1 MDINQIK
8 NLIRIG
14 TVSAVNGESCSAR
27 VAFEDKDNMVSAEL
41 PIITIGSK
49 QTKAYWLPEVGT
61 QVLVYDKWSPADTLA
76 GCILRQI
83 TGSLGT
89 VDRGVKARP
98 GIIVLNSTHM
108 PAVLVEM
115 GFITNDAD
123 CRMLINQQ
131 DELARAIARGVTDY
145 ITERGE

>member
-61 QVLVYDKWSPADTLA
+61 QVL
-76 GCILRQI
+76 CIFQPNA
-83 TGSLGT
+83 TGS
-89 VDRGVKARP
+89 
-98 GIIVLNSTHM
+98 GISKGFVIGAFYSTQDTPVESNAAVRSITFADGSFIRYKDGDIEINAKGKLVLKGSKI
-108 PAVLVEM
+108 
-115 GFITNDAD
+115 FIN
-123 CRMLINQQ
+123 
-131 DELARAIARGVTDY
+131 
-145 ITERGE
+145 

>member
-27 VAFEDKDNMVSAEL
+27 VVFDDKDNMVSAEL

-61 QVLVYDKWSPADTLA
+61 QVLCIFQPNASGSGISKGFVIGAFYSTADKPVESDAAVRGITFAD
-76 GCILRQI
+76 
-83 TGSLGT
+83 GSFIRYESGNIEINAKGKLVLKG
-89 VDRGVKARP
+89 A
-98 GIIVLNSTHM
+98 IV
-108 PAVLVEM
+108 E
-115 GFITNDAD
+115 
-123 CRMLINQQ
+123 IN
-131 DELARAIARGVTDY
+131 
-145 ITERGE
+145 

>member
-61 QVLVYDKWSPADTLA
+61 QVLCIFQPNVSGSGISKGFVIGAFYSTQDAPVESDASVRSITFADGSFIRYQNGNIEINANGKLV
-76 GCILRQI
+76 LR
-83 TGSLGT
+83 GAT
-89 VDRGVKARP
+89 V
-98 GIIVLNSTHM
+98 
-108 PAVLVEM
+108 E
-115 GFITNDAD
+115 
-123 CRMLINQQ
+123 IN
-131 DELARAIARGVTDY
+131 
-145 ITERGE
+145 

>member
-61 QVLVYDKWSPADTLA
+61 QVLCIFQPNASGSGISKGFVIGAFYSTQDAPVENNADV
-76 GCILRQI
+76 RSI
-83 TGSLGT
+83 TFADGSFIRYKDGDIEINAKGKL
-89 VDRGVKARP
+89 
-98 GIIVLNSTHM
+98 VLKGSKI
-108 PAVLVEM
+108 
-115 GFITNDAD
+115 FIN
-123 CRMLINQQ
+123 
-131 DELARAIARGVTDY
+131 
-145 ITERGE
+145 

>member
-61 QVLVYDKWSPADTLA
+61 QVL
-76 GCILRQI
+76 CIFQPNAS
-83 TGSLGT
+83 GS
-89 VDRGVKARP
+89 
-98 GIIVLNSTHM
+98 GISK
-108 PAVLVEM
+108 
-115 GFITNDAD
+115 GFIIGAFYSTQDAPVEKNAD
-123 CRMLINQQ
+123 VRSVTFADGSFIRYQNGNIEINATGKLLLKGATV
-131 DELARAIARGVTDY
+131 EIN
-145 ITERGE
+145 

>member
-61 QVLVYDKWSPADTLA
+61 QVLCIFQPNASGSGISKRFVIGAFYSTQDAPVENNADV
-76 GCILRQI
+76 RSI
-83 TGSLGT
+83 TFADGSFIRYESGNIEINATGKLVLKGAT
-89 VDRGVKARP
+89 V
-98 GIIVLNSTHM
+98 
-108 PAVLVEM
+108 E
-115 GFITNDAD
+115 
-123 CRMLINQQ
+123 IN
-131 DELARAIARGVTDY
+131 
-145 ITERGE
+145 

>member
-41 PIITIGSK
+41 PIVTIGSR

-61 QVLVYDKWSPADTLA
+61 QVLCIFQPNASGSGISKGFVMGAFYSTQDAPVEKNADV
-76 GCILRQI
+76 RSI
-83 TGSLGT
+83 TFADGSFIRYNDGDIEINAKGRL
-89 VDRGVKARP
+89 
-98 GIIVLNSTHM
+98 VLKGST
-108 PAVLVEM
+108 
-115 GFITNDAD
+115 I
-123 CRMLINQQ
+123 LIN
-131 DELARAIARGVTDY
+131 
-145 ITERGE
+145 

>member
-27 VAFEDKDNMVSAEL
+27 VVFEDKDNMVSAEL

-61 QVLVYDKWSPADTLA
+61 QALCIFQPNASGSGISKGFVIGAFYSTQDAPVESSADVRSITFSDGSFIRYKDGDIEINAKGKLVLK
-76 GCILRQI
+76 
-83 TGSLGT
+83 GS
-89 VDRGVKARP
+89 K
-98 GIIVLNSTHM
+98 I
-108 PAVLVEM
+108 
-115 GFITNDAD
+115 FIN
-123 CRMLINQQ
+123 
-131 DELARAIARGVTDY
+131 
-145 ITERGE
+145 

>member
-41 PIITIGSK
+41 PIITIGSR

-61 QVLVYDKWSPADTLA
+61 QVL
-76 GCILRQI
+76 CIFQPNAS
-83 TGSLGT
+83 GS
-89 VDRGVKARP
+89 
-98 GIIVLNSTHM
+98 GISK
-108 PAVLVEM
+108 
-115 GFITNDAD
+115 GFIIGAFYSTQDAPVERD
-123 CRMLINQQ
+123 ANARSITFADGSFIRYKDGDIEINAKGK
-131 DELARAIARGVTDY
+131 LVLKGSKIF
-145 ITERGE
+145 IN

>member
-27 VAFEDKDNMVSAEL
+27 VVFDDKDNMVSAEL

-61 QVLVYDKWSPADTLA
+61 QVL
-76 GCILRQI
+76 CIFQPNAS
-83 TGSLGT
+83 GS
-89 VDRGVKARP
+89 
-98 GIIVLNSTHM
+98 GISK
-108 PAVLVEM
+108 
-115 GFITNDAD
+115 GFIIGAFYSTQDAPVESD
-123 CRMLINQQ
+123 ANARSITFADGSFIRYQNGNIEINATGKLLLKGATV
-131 DELARAIARGVTDY
+131 EIN
-145 ITERGE
+145 

>member
-41 PIITIGSK
+41 PIITIGSR

-61 QVLVYDKWSPADTLA
+61 QVLCIFQPNASGSGISKGFVIGAFYSTQDAPVENNADVRSITFA
-76 GCILRQI
+76 DGSFIRYQNGNIEINAKGNVIIKGANIL
-83 TGSLGT
+83 
-89 VDRGVKARP
+89 
-98 GIIVLNSTHM
+98 LN
-108 PAVLVEM
+108 
-115 GFITNDAD
+115 
-123 CRMLINQQ
+123 
-131 DELARAIARGVTDY
+131 
-145 ITERGE
+145 